1 MSTESR
7 EPAQKVLEQK
17 QLHVEQTNSPN
28 LRTHLKQE

>member
-7 EPAQKVLEQK
+7 EPAQEVLEKK

-28 LRTHLKQE
+28 LRTQRKQ